1 MPPESLAI
9 LRDLPDYYNM
19 KFSVNPKE
27 ASVLKEKSSN
37 IFDWRLKANLGFGV
51 GLRELE
57 GGDD

>member
-1 MPPESLAI
+1 
-9 LRDLPDYYNM
+9 M

-51 GLRELE
+51 GLRELGVDDDLGYDAMYVYHE
-57 GGDD
+57 G